1 MAPNRKRTYVV
12 AGVLALA
19 AMACVVISS
28 SAEVAYLGFVAAGLF
43 AAAVAILTTAV
54 VRRGPGDH

>member
-1 MAPNRKRTYVV
+1 MAPNRRRTYVV

-28 SAEVAYLGFVAAGLF
+28 SVDVAYLGFVAIGLF
-43 AAAVAILTTAV
+43 CAAVAVLTTAF
-54 VRRGPGDH
+54 VRRGPGDQ